1 MKTPD
6 ASPRNLTSSRWGI
19 IVLAAGKG
27 TRMKSDLPKV
37 LHRLAGRSLLDHVLD
52 VACNL
57 GRPDQ
62 VLVVAGHGADLVVPV
77 VERRGARWVL
87 QEPQRGTGDAVRVA
101 LAALAALDGAVPGAV
116 VVLSGDVPLLR
127 PATVDALRDAVD
139 SGAAAAMLTAVLDD
153 PGSYGRVLRTSSGD
167 VAAIVEARDATPA
180 ELAVREVNAGVYAF
194 ERAGLERA
202 LKGLRADNDQQE
214 YYLTD
219 VIAALRSEG
228 RRVAAHVLD
237 DPAEMA
243 GVNTVDDL
251 ARLEALLRERTA

>member
-6 ASPRNLTSSRWGI
+6 ASPRNLISARWGI

-57 GRPDQ
+57 AQPGQ
-62 VLVVAGHGADLVVPV
+62 VLVVAGHGADVVVPV
-77 VERRGARWVL
+77 VERRGARWAL

-101 LAALAALDGAVPGAV
+101 LAALDGAVPEAV

-194 ERAGLERA
+194 ERAVLERA
-202 LKGLRADNDQQE
+202 LQGLRADNEQQE

-228 RRVAAHVLD
+228 CRVAAHVLD

-251 ARLEALLRERTA
+251 ARLEALLRARTA